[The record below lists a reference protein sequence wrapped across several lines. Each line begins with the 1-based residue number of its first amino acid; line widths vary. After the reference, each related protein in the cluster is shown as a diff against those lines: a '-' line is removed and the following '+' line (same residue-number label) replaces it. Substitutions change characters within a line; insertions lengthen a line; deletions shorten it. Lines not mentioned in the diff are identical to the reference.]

1 MGTVPTN
8 HMEHFGQD
16 YLLANGG
23 EFDNG
28 WAARRADIMERAS
41 VNATLKDSDKVE
53 RRLKCQQEEFLGCL
67 KQHET
72 DKLTLGKYLQELE
85 AKNCVLEDE
94 KAELQGKL
102 EIIQERAENYKLALD
117 EFKEERE
124 SLLKYWKQD
133 QQKLAKLVGPDYDNV
148 SLADVRLMD
157 LTTVESLAAE
167 QNRKLGEGVQEGL
180 STFQKRMQA
189 RTKNLQASLANEKS
203 AVFRMNADGTLEK
216 APDAVPSG
224 EVADSDQT
232 QCYWSPMDG
241 CYHVLGEE
249 EKLLAAKAGAKLA
262 ASQVLNQESDEVRR
276 LSRRVA
282 ELEYSATLSGS
293 SLEEIDAL
301 QTQLHATSAQC
312 DGAKLRAETAEAL
325 SARTRIELE
334 NMRASGGAGGGANDG
349 QIASLQTQ
357 LQQMQTQLEL
367 SSEEKNR
374 LKTQHAKEKDMFMGI
389 ADGLGR
395 EVTETQRALAAVFES
410 YPHLKNMVQEA
421 MPAGGVA
428 F

>member
-1 MGTVPTN
+1 MGN

-133 QQKLAKLVGPDYDNV
+133 QHKLAKLVGPDYDNIA
-148 SLADVRLMD
+148 LEDVRLMD

-167 QNRKLGEGVQEGL
+167 QNKKLGEGQQEGL

-189 RTKNLQASLANEKS
+189 RTKNLQDSLANERS

-216 APDAVPSG
+216 APDAVPQG
-224 EVADSDQT
+224 VTADVDQT

-262 ASQVLNQESDEVRR
+262 ASQVLNSETDEVRK
-276 LSRRVA
+276 LSRRIS
-282 ELEYSATLSGS
+282 ELECQLHMSGS
-293 SLEEIDAL
+293 SLEEVDAL
-301 QTQLHATSAQC
+301 QQQLQSSAAQADATRV
-312 DGAKLRAETAEAL
+312 RAETAEAL
-325 SARTRIELE
+325 SARTRMELE
-334 NMRASGGAGGGANDG
+334 SMKLSGGSSGASDG
-349 QIASLQTQ
+349 MVASLQNQ
-357 LQQMQTQLEL
+357 LQHLTTQLEL
-367 SSEEKNR
+367 SSEEKMR

-421 MPAGGVA
+421 MPVAGGVIS
-428 F
+428 

>member
-1 MGTVPTN
+1 MG
-8 HMEHFGQD
+8 
-16 YLLANGG
+16 
-23 EFDNG
+23 
-28 WAARRADIMERAS
+28 
-41 VNATLKDSDKVE
+41 
-53 RRLKCQQEEFLGCL
+53 
-67 KQHET
+67 
-72 DKLTLGKYLQELE
+72 
-85 AKNCVLEDE
+85 
-94 KAELQGKL
+94 
-102 EIIQERAENYKLALD
+102 
-117 EFKEERE
+117 
-124 SLLKYWKQD
+124 
-133 QQKLAKLVGPDYDNV
+133 
-148 SLADVRLMD
+148 
-157 LTTVESLAAE
+157 
-167 QNRKLGEGVQEGL
+167 
-180 STFQKRMQA
+180 QKRMQA

-224 EVADSDQT
+224 EVTDSDQT

-334 NMRASGGAGGGANDG
+334 NMRASGGASGGANDG

>member
-1 MGTVPTN
+1 MGQHN
-8 HMEHFGQD
+8 SMDSFGQD

-23 EFDNG
+23 EFDDG

-41 VNATLKDSDKVE
+41 VNSELKNSDKVE

-85 AKNCVLEDE
+85 GKNAELEDE

-102 EIIQERAENYKLALD
+102 ESIEERAENYKLALD

-282 ELEYSATLSGS
+282 ELEYSATLSG
-293 SLEEIDAL
+293 
-301 QTQLHATSAQC
+301 
-312 DGAKLRAETAEAL
+312 
-325 SARTRIELE
+325 
-334 NMRASGGAGGGANDG
+334 
-349 QIASLQTQ
+349 
-357 LQQMQTQLEL
+357 
-367 SSEEKNR
+367 
-374 LKTQHAKEKDMFMGI
+374 
-389 ADGLGR
+389 
-395 EVTETQRALAAVFES
+395 
-410 YPHLKNMVQEA
+410 
-421 MPAGGVA
+421 
-428 F
+428 

>member
-94 KAELQGKL
+94 KAELQGK
-102 EIIQERAENYKLALD
+102 
-117 EFKEERE
+117 
-124 SLLKYWKQD
+124 YWKQD

-216 APDAVPSG
+216 VPDAVPSG